1 MLNFQALEQY
11 YNFTTTLKDSS
22 FDSANEIYLT
32 DLPTEVY
39 DFDKIKDEY
48 VNRIIENNQCL
59 YAASFRSND
68 ALYRKENRLVF
79 IEFKDGNIGYELQK
93 NGDSRLADIERKI
106 YDSLFLF
113 CDITDQHISDTRKY
127 MTYILVY
134 NPEKNEDYIQGDS
147 GKTSLEANET
157 QYSRSYEKIFKHVGK
172 YTSKKNPD
180 FFGLRKRVSALYFSA
195 LHVYDKEEFSRF
207 LEELEM

>member
-1 MLNFQALEQY
+1 MINLNEIEYFSAKD
-11 YNFTTTLKDSS
+11 TLKNLSKNAESYMTDSDIMAIS
-22 FDSANEIYLT
+22 FDKAKEEYAKRCHLKVM
-32 DLPTEVY
+32 PT
-39 DFDKIKDEY
+39 
-48 VNRIIENNQCL
+48 
-59 YAASFRSND
+59 SND
-68 ALYRKENRLVF
+68 ALFQVNKRVFF

-134 NPEKNEDYIQGDS
+134 NHEKNEDYIQGDS

-157 QYSRSYEKIFKHVGK
+157 QYSRSYEKIFKHIGK